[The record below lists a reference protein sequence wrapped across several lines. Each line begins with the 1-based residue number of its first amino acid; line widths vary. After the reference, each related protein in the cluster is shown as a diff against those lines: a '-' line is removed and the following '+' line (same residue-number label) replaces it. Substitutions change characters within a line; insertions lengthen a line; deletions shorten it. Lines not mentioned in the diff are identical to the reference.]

1 MKLIDLSQ
9 MIQPDMPMFSPT
21 APTPQVSAWMSHADA
36 DASGRYQDC
45 TCEITQVEMVTSIGT
60 YLDSPFHFDP
70 DGTTIE
76 GLSLE
81 QTVLPGVV
89 VRCMGLKENQ
99 PIGSKVLDGL
109 DVGGKAVLLHTGWSE
124 YWGAD
129 KYYQYPFISRGLAE
143 QLRDQKAALVGVD
156 FLAADDVGDPTRPA
170 HTTLLRNN
178 ILIVENLTNLDQL
191 PDDGFMFHAALVKVA
206 AAAFPVR
213 AYGVVGDTSGTLT

>member
-9 MIQPDMPMFSPT
+9 TIQPDMPMFSPT
-21 APTPQVSAWMSHADA
+21 APAPQVSAWMSHADA

-89 VRCMGLKENQ
+89 ARCMGLEENE
-99 PIGSKVLDGL
+99 PIGPEVLEGL
-109 DVGGKAVLLHTGWSE
+109 DIGGKAVLLHTGWSKH
-124 YWGAD
+124 WGAE
-129 KYYQYPFISRGLAE
+129 KYYNYPFISRGLAE
-143 QLRDQKAALVGVD
+143 RLRDEGAGLVGVD
-156 FLAADDVGDPTRPA
+156 FLAADDIGDASRPA

-178 ILIVENLTNLDQL
+178 ILIVENLTNLAAL
-191 PDDGFMFHAALVKVA
+191 PDDEFMFHAAPVKVEG

-213 AYGVVGDTSGTLT
+213 AYGVVANI